1 MLSLSELIDQNQDRE
16 IFDSLSSTDEII
28 DYIVTALAKKEPIDA
43 LAIDFAIN
51 DCDKGEIADTLLEK
65 HIVTYFA
72 YY

>member
-1 MLSLSELIDQNQDRE
+1 MLSLSELIDQTQDRE
-16 IFDSLSSTDEII
+16 IFDSFSSTDEII
-28 DYIVTALAKKEPIDA
+28 NYIVDALAKKEPIDA

-51 DCDKGEIADTLLEK
+51 DCNKEKIADTLLEK

>member
-1 MLSLSELIDQNQDRE
+1 MLSLSELIDENQDRQL
-16 IFDSLSSTDEII
+16 FNSFSSTDEIL
-28 DYIVTALAKKEPIDA
+28 DYITSTLDKRAPIDA

-51 DCDKGEIADTLLEK
+51 DCDKEKIADTLLDR

>member
-16 IFDSLSSTDEII
+16 IFDSFSSTDEII
-28 DYIVTALAKKEPIDA
+28 NYIVDALAKKDPIDA

-72 YY
+72 Y